1 VSAGFVRI
9 ETPGLWI
16 VGYRSRP
23 SPVVLPAELFE
34 RYLAQEG
41 LERIIEIRAQ
51 RGESAKWGQEIY
63 SRCAKSIL
71 SAGVTPYG
79 RDRRLGFT
87 LELIADGTPYALQPG
102 QDLFV
107 TLLHEGK
114 PLPAALVVA
123 INSDEPDKRMTARS
137 GADGRASFRLARPGL
152 WLIKAVHMV
161 PAPPASRADW
171 ESLWASLT
179 FEIPAR

>member
-1 VSAGFVRI
+1 MRI

-87 LELIADGTPYALQPG
+87 LELIADGIPYALQPG

-114 PLPAALVVA
+114 PLPAAL
-123 INSDEPDKRMTARS
+123 PRS
-137 GADGRASFRLARPGL
+137 LSPPTRFASVHRVRRPLEVRGRLASS
-152 WLIKAVHMV
+152 KA
-161 PAPPASRADW
+161 PQS
-171 ESLWASLT
+171 
-179 FEIPAR
+179 